1 MIYDW
6 LQHIEF
12 ANVWVLP
19 FLGMLPVFIFLY
31 YRSMSARKSTIRV
44 STAHAFKV
52 KTFKNAFVH
61 LPFWLRLLVLGCL
74 ILALARPQVRDVR
87 NRTKGEGIDMVLCID
102 VSGSMRSRDFYPDRL
117 EVAKEMAADFVKQRP
132 VDQIGLVIFSGEP
145 FTQFPLSTDHA
156 SLVQQIQSLRSG
168 ILEDGTVIGE
178 GLATSVARLTNSKS
192 KSKVIV
198 LLTDG
203 KEEPPETRL
212 IDPYTALE
220 IAKTEGVKVYTI
232 GMMAQASATIAE
244 GGGGGGANA
253 FVDETLLKRIAGQTG
268 GEYFRAADKE
278 SLQQIYAKIDR
289 LEKTEMDI
297 VSRTRFDEK
306 FIPFIMVALLLLAI
320 ELLLRYTFLRT
331 FP

>member
-1 MIYDW
+1 MIYEW

-19 FLGMLPVFIFLY
+19 FLGMLPVFVFLY
-31 YRSMSARKSTIRV
+31 YRTRTARKSTFTV
-44 STAHAFKV
+44 TTAHAFGV
-52 KTFKNAFVH
+52 KTFKAALVH
-61 LPFWLRLLVLGCL
+61 LPFWLRLLALACL

-87 NRTKGEGIDMVLCID
+87 NRTKGEGIDIVLCID

-117 EVAKEMAADFVKQRP
+117 EVAKEMAAEFVKQRP

-156 SLVQQIQSLRSG
+156 SLIMQIQSLRSG

-178 GLATSVARLTNSKS
+178 GLATSVARLTNSTA
-192 KSKVIV
+192 KSKVII

-244 GGGGGGANA
+244 GGGRGGANA
-253 FVDETLLKRIAGQTG
+253 FVDETLLRRIASQTG
-268 GEYFRAADKE
+268 GEYFRATDKE
-278 SLQQIYAKIDR
+278 GLQQVYAQIDR
-289 LEKTEMDI
+289 LEKTEVDV
-297 VSRTRFDEK
+297 VSRTRFEEK
-306 FIPFIMVALLLLAI
+306 FIPFMMLALVLLAI
-320 ELLLRYTFLRT
+320 EVLLRYTFLRT

>member
-1 MIYDW
+1 MIYNW
-6 LQHIEF
+6 LQNIEF
-12 ANVWVLP
+12 ANVWMLP

-31 YRSMSARKSTIRV
+31 YRTRAARKSTLTV
-44 STAHAFKV
+44 STVQAFKV

-61 LPFWLRLLVLGCL
+61 FPFWLRLLALACL

-87 NRTKGEGIDMVLCID
+87 NRTKGEGIDIVLCMD

-117 EVAKEMAADFVKQRP
+117 EVAKEMAAEFVKQRP

-156 SLVQQIQSLRSG
+156 SLIQQIQSLRSG
-168 ILEDGTVIGE
+168 LLEDGTVIGE
-178 GLATSVARLTNSKS
+178 GLATSVARLSNSKS
-192 KSKVIV
+192 KSKVII

-212 IDPYTALE
+212 LDPYTALE
-220 IAKTEGVKVYTI
+220 IAKTEGVKVYTV
-232 GMMAQASATIAE
+232 GMMARASATIGE
-244 GGGGGGANA
+244 GGGSGGTNA
-253 FVDETLLKRIAGQTG
+253 FLDETLLKRIASQTG
-268 GEYFRAADKE
+268 GQYFRATDKE
-278 SLQQIYAKIDR
+278 GLQEIYTQIDR
-289 LEKTEMDI
+289 LEKTEVDV

-306 FIPFIMVALLLLAI
+306 FIPFIIVALLLLAL
-320 ELLLRYTFLRT
+320 EVVLRYTFLRT

>member
-6 LQHIEF
+6 LQNIEF
-12 ANVWVLP
+12 ANVWMLP

-31 YRSMSARKSTIRV
+31 YRTRGARKSTLTV
-44 STAHAFKV
+44 STTNAFKV
-52 KTFKNAFVH
+52 KTSKNAFIH
-61 LPFWLRLLVLGCL
+61 FPFWLRLLALACL

-117 EVAKEMAADFVKQRP
+117 EVAKEMAAEFVKQRP

-156 SLVQQIQSLRSG
+156 SLILQIQSLRSG
-168 ILEDGTVIGE
+168 LLEDGTVIGE
-178 GLATSVARLTNSKS
+178 GLATSVARLSNSKS
-192 KSKVIV
+192 KSKVII

-232 GMMAQASATIAE
+232 GMMARASATIGE
-244 GGGGGGANA
+244 GGGSGGANA
-253 FVDETLLKRIAGQTG
+253 FLDETLLKRIATQTG
-268 GEYFRAADKE
+268 GQYFRATDKE
-278 SLQQIYAKIDR
+278 GLQEIYTQIDR
-289 LEKTEMDI
+289 LEKTEVDV

-306 FIPFIMVALLLLAI
+306 FIPFIIVALLLLALEVI
-320 ELLLRYTFLRT
+320 LRYTFLRT

>member
-6 LQHIEF
+6 LQNIEF
-12 ANVWVLP
+12 ANVWMLP

-31 YRSMSARKSTIRV
+31 YRTRGARKSTVTV
-44 STAHAFKV
+44 STTQAFKV
-52 KTFKNAFVH
+52 KTVKNAFVH
-61 LPFWLRLLVLGCL
+61 FPFWLRLLALACL

-117 EVAKEMAADFVKQRP
+117 EVAKEMAAEFVKQRP

-156 SLVQQIQSLRSG
+156 SLIIQIQSLRSG
-168 ILEDGTVIGE
+168 LLEDGTVIGE
-178 GLATSVARLTNSKS
+178 GLATSVARLSNSKS
-192 KSKVIV
+192 KSKVII

-212 IDPYTALE
+212 LDPYTALE

-232 GMMAQASATIAE
+232 GMMARAGATIAE
-244 GGGGGGANA
+244 GGGTGGTNA
-253 FVDETLLKRIAGQTG
+253 FLDETLLKRIATQTG
-268 GEYFRAADKE
+268 GEYFRATDKE
-278 SLQQIYAKIDR
+278 GLKEIYTQIDR
-289 LEKTEMDI
+289 LEKTEVDV

-306 FIPFIMVALLLLAI
+306 FIPFIIVALLLLALEVI
-320 ELLLRYTFLRT
+320 LRYTFLRT

>member
-6 LQHIEF
+6 LQNIEF
-12 ANVWVLP
+12 ANVWMLP

-31 YRSMSARKSTIRV
+31 YRTKGTRKSTVTV
-44 STAHAFKV
+44 STTQAFKV
-52 KTFKNAFVH
+52 KTAKNAFVH
-61 LPFWLRLLVLGCL
+61 FPFWLRLLALACL

-117 EVAKEMAADFVKQRP
+117 EVAKEMAAEFVRQRP

-156 SLVQQIQSLRSG
+156 SLIIQIQSLRSG
-168 ILEDGTVIGE
+168 LLEDGTVIGE
-178 GLATSVARLTNSKS
+178 GLATSVARLSNSKS
-192 KSKVIV
+192 KSKVII

-212 IDPYTALE
+212 LDPYTALE
-220 IAKTEGVKVYTI
+220 IAKTAGVKVYTI
-232 GMMAQASATIAE
+232 GMMARAGATIAE
-244 GGGGGGANA
+244 GGGTGGTNA
-253 FVDETLLKRIAGQTG
+253 FLDETLLKRIAAQTG
-268 GEYFRAADKE
+268 GEYFRATDKE
-278 SLQQIYAKIDR
+278 GLKEIYTQIDR
-289 LEKTEMDI
+289 LEKTEVDV

-306 FIPFIMVALLLLAI
+306 FIPFMIVALLLLAL
-320 ELLLRYTFLRT
+320 EVVLRYTFLRT